1 MDQQTGWA
9 MSRTLTG
16 PRRVYAKTTRIV
28 SLWTARRTIV
38 VTVLIGCLSA
48 FAAWS
53 RVPAIARDTLWAE
66 DGRNFLQDALS
77 FGPFDSLFLPY
88 AGYLHTLPRIVAALT
103 VQFVPVQFFA
113 LSMTAGAC
121 LAAGVMASIV
131 YVCSRDVLSWVPARM
146 LIASLTVL
154 APLVPREVLGN
165 MANLH
170 SLVLWT
176 MLWVLLYRPR
186 TRAGGYALT
195 VFALLGT
202 LTEIECVF
210 LLPLLLWQPKD
221 RRRWTVRGAYLL
233 GVTIQLCVSVIVP
246 RGQNGNP
253 PVGFPSILY
262 GYLINSVVPL
272 WVPQNSIGAAVAWGG
287 PLLCTTLL
295 VPFLIALFIALKW
308 GSSVQRVAA
317 IALVAGPAVI
327 YSVSV
332 IENPSSIYDY
342 AHMSAAALRTLW
354 LARYGVIPSMML
366 CALLLLAAGII
377 ITRPKGV
384 SGSETKRRTTRNM
397 FAELAVAGLV
407 VLLLVQFVPQNTRR
421 SSGPQWQP
429 QIAALRSEC
438 QRAADSHS
446 VPIDETIHWHVDV
459 HCGRIE

>member
-1 MDQQTGWA
+1 
-9 MSRTLTG
+9 MSRTLLG
-16 PRRVYAKTTRIV
+16 PRKVRANVTHIV
-28 SLWTARRTIV
+28 SAWVAHHTTV
-38 VTVLIGCLSA
+38 VTILIGCLST

-77 FGPFDSLFLPY
+77 FGPLGSLFLPY

-131 YVCSRDVLSWVPARM
+131 YVCTRDVLSWVPARM

-154 APLVPREVLGN
+154 TPLVPREVLGN

-186 TRAGGYALT
+186 TRAGRYALMI
-195 VFALLGT
+195 FALLGT
-202 LTEIECVF
+202 LTEIESVF

-221 RRRWTVRGAYLL
+221 RHRWSVRSTYLL
-233 GVTIQLCVSVIVP
+233 GVVIQLCVTVIFP

-272 WVPQNSIGAAVAWGG
+272 WIPQDSIGTAVAWGG
-287 PLLCTTLL
+287 PLLCLALL
-295 VPFLIALFIALKW
+295 IPFLIALFIALKW
-308 GSSVQRVAA
+308 GSSIQRVAA
-317 IALVAGPAVI
+317 VALAAGSAVI

-332 IENPSSIYDY
+332 IENPSSFYNY
-342 AHMSAAALRTLW
+342 AGMSAAALRSLW

-366 CALLLLAAGII
+366 CALLLLAAGILI
-377 ITRPKGV
+377 VRHPAV
-384 SGSETKRRTTRNM
+384 AGSKMKRHSYPSLFVR
-397 FAELAVAGLV
+397 LAVAGLV
-407 VLLLVQFVPQNTRR
+407 LLLLVQFVPQNTRR
-421 SSGPQWQP
+421 SSGPEWQP
-429 QIAALRSEC
+429 QIAALRTEC
-438 QRAADSHS
+438 ERAADSHT
-446 VPIDETIHWHVDV
+446 VAIDETIHWHVDV
-459 HCGRIE
+459 HCGLIE

>member
-1 MDQQTGWA
+1 ML
-9 MSRTLTG
+9 RTLLG
-16 PRRVYAKTTRIV
+16 PNKVSANVPRIV
-28 SLWTARRTIV
+28 SAWVARRTIV

-77 FGPFDSLFLPY
+77 FGPLDSLFLPY

-121 LAAGVMASIV
+121 LAAGVMASII
-131 YVCSRDVLSWVPARM
+131 YVCTRDVISWVPARV

-186 TRAGGYALT
+186 TRAGRYALT

-202 LTEIECVF
+202 LTEIESVF

-221 RRRWTVRGAYLL
+221 RRRWTVRSAYLL
-233 GVTIQLCVSVIVP
+233 GVAIQLTVTVIVP
-246 RGQNGNP
+246 RGHNGNP

-272 WVPQNSIGAAVAWGG
+272 WVPQNSIGSAVAWGG
-287 PLLCTTLL
+287 TLLCLALL

-308 GSSVQRVAA
+308 GSAVQRVAA
-317 IALVAGPAVI
+317 IALAAGSAVV

-342 AHMSAAALRTLW
+342 ARMSAAALRTLW

-366 CALLLLAAGII
+366 CSLLLLAAGII
-377 ITRPKGV
+377 IARRNAV
-384 SGSETKRRTTRNM
+384 SGSETKRRPSRNM
-397 FAELAVAGLV
+397 FIQLAVAGLV
-407 VLLLVQFVPQNTRR
+407 ALLLVQFVPQNTRR

-429 QIAALRSEC
+429 QIAALQSEC

-446 VPIDETIHWHVDV
+446 VAIDETIHWHVDV
-459 HCGRIE
+459 HCRRIE

>member
-1 MDQQTGWA
+1 
-9 MSRTLTG
+9 
-16 PRRVYAKTTRIV
+16 
-28 SLWTARRTIV
+28 
-38 VTVLIGCLSA
+38 
-48 FAAWS
+48 
-53 RVPAIARDTLWAE
+53 
-66 DGRNFLQDALS
+66 
-77 FGPFDSLFLPY
+77 
-88 AGYLHTLPRIVAALT
+88 
-103 VQFVPVQFFA
+103 
-113 LSMTAGAC
+113 
-121 LAAGVMASIV
+121 
-131 YVCSRDVLSWVPARM
+131 
-146 LIASLTVL
+146 
-154 APLVPREVLGN
+154 

-202 LTEIECVF
+202 LTEIESVF

-446 VPIDETIHWHVDV
+446 VAIDETIHWHVDV